1 MQSASQSLRI
11 LIVAA
16 VLCGL
21 WSVVRI
27 QLPKP
32 ELAETNYTAN
42 RMRIERFLEGPKPK
56 CLIVGTSIAGRLL
69 PSYFKG
75 SGLENIVNLSLDGA
89 SPITGLQLTLGQPKT
104 PDLVLLEAHRLWNP
118 VRANDH
124 QLLALSQGMDRRLHS
139 EVTLTKADS
148 RPTTVLY
155 GWLKSHQHQEGGQ
168 VTEAKGPVNA
178 SGVLKTVP
186 RPEELI
192 RAVHELEARG
202 TKVVMI
208 RLPVGRENP
217 VDPKGQDDV
226 DLLVK
231 DLGLPTIDLYR
242 QSLEWAEPIRY
253 SDGLHLAPESARRLA
268 CALALQ
274 AKR

>member
-21 WSVVRI
+21 WSVARI

-42 RMRIERFLEGPKPK
+42 RMRIERFLEGPTPK

-75 SGLENIVNLSLDGA
+75 SNLENIVNLGLDGA
-89 SPITGLQLTLGQPKT
+89 SPITGLQLAIGQPKT
-104 PDLVLLEAHRLWNP
+104 PELVLLEAHRLWNP

-124 QLLALSQGMDRRLHS
+124 QLLAQSKGMDRRLHR
-139 EVTLTKADS
+139 EVTLTKAES

-155 GWLKSHQHQEGGQ
+155 GWLKSHQRQERGQ
-168 VTEAKGPVNA
+168 VTEAKGPINA
-178 SGVLKTVP
+178 KDSLKSVP
-186 RPEELI
+186 HPEELI
-192 RAVHELEARG
+192 RAVRELEARG
-202 TKVVMI
+202 TKVVLI

-217 VDPKGQDDV
+217 VDPRGQDDV

-242 QSLEWAEPIRY
+242 QSLEWVEPIRY

-268 CALALQ
+268 GVLAEQ
-274 AKR
+274 TRR